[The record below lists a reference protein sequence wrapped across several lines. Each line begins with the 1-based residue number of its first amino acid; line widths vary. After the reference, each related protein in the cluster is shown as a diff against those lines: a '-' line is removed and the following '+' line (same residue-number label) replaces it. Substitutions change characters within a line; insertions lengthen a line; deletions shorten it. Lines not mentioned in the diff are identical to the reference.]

1 MKKKIIQTWLIASL
15 CSVLPITYAAEPEDI
30 NFNSVDVYGEKHSSS
45 RHDDHRNRTDEVR
58 LIQDGNYNQA
68 TVDVSG
74 KNNRVS
80 LLQEG
85 NRNQGDIQLDGNRN
99 RISTSQVGNNLGFE
113 LKVEGNNQNY
123 ILTQKRR

>member
-1 MKKKIIQTWLIASL
+1 MKKKIIQTWLIVSL
-15 CSVLPITYAAEPEDI
+15 CSVLPITYAAKPEDI

-58 LIQDGNYNQA
+58 LIQDGN
-68 TVDVSG
+68 TVNVSG

-99 RISTSQVGNNLGFE
+99 RISTSQVGNNLG
-113 LKVEGNNQNY
+113 
-123 ILTQKRR
+123 